1 MIYYYKQHGVRKY
14 LRRNKETMEEEI
26 VSVSNVNNLPVK
38 RHMELLNLNDDK
50 HEYIDYLGNEI
61 VD

>member
-1 MIYYYKQHGVRKY
+1 
-14 LRRNKETMEEEI
+14 MEEEI